1 MKFCKLITKYD
12 IAVKLAIKKPKMAA
26 NIVCY
31 YNFANK
37 QGIKML
43 LPVVINKIGEREKK
57 RRRKKADCHSSFPY
71 AVITVTSF
79 AVLFFL
85 VHFVSERC
93 ARIVCAL

>member
-43 LPVVINKIGEREKK
+43 LPVVINKNGKK
-57 RRRKKADCHSSFPY
+57 WTKLADCLTY
-71 AVITVTSF
+71 NAVWLLHGWCHVKLLPPRKQ
-79 AVLFFL
+79 VKLKL
-85 VHFVSERC
+85 C
-93 ARIVCAL
+93 AA